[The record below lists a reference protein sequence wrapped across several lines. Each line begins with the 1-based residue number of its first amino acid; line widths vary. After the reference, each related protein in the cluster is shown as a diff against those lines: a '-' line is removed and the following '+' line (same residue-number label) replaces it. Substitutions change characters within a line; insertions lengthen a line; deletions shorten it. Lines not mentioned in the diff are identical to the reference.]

1 MKLKF
6 KHQQFQKDAAEDR
19 AGDADRQYPS
29 STKASGW
36 HHGKVELKPLNKD
49 YDVIELVDS
58 FEYKTIRMQSSIRK
72 AH

>member
-29 STKASGW
+29 STKAS
-36 HHGKVELKPLNKD
+36 
-49 YDVIELVDS
+49 
-58 FEYKTIRMQSSIRK
+58 TIFHFACIRCK
-72 AH
+72 YYASMSD